1 MDKQDD
7 SVRRYIAERA
17 NLIGGAIR
25 LPNTAFKD
33 NANTE
38 VTTDIIFLQKREF
51 LALEDAN
58 WLDVVENEDGIPINQ
73 YFIYNPDMM
82 LGKMIFDTKMFGEDS
97 KYTSLINDDENFNL
111 EEELEIAINK
121 LGAEIKEYER
131 KEEEKIAETTIP
143 ADPPNVKKTL
153 PIL

>member
-1 MDKQDD
+1 
-7 SVRRYIAERA
+7 
-17 NLIGGAIR
+17 
-25 LPNTAFKD
+25 
-33 NANTE
+33 
-38 VTTDIIFLQKREF
+38 
-51 LALEDAN
+51 
-58 WLDVVENEDGIPINQ
+58 
-73 YFIYNPDMM
+73 MM

-121 LGAEIKEYER
+121 LGGAEIKEYER

-143 ADPPNVKKTL
+143 ADPQCKKTL